1 MQTADLQTQGRK
13 RLLWNELKTIPLESI
28 SQHCHPVDLPV
39 CKSAAVCICCTPA
52 FRLDCSVTSFNS
64 SVYKRDEDWSR
75 NVSRMCFWDSYWGRA
90 IIKCVI
96 PTKCAWLLLS
106 NFSWEWWSFLEKLKI
121 KLTQNFEGE
130 ISFWGRWR
138 SQTAPEIFPEVLNQP
153 FLFFVSK
160 VVDGACQS

>member
-13 RLLWNELKTIPLESI
+13 PLLWNELKTIPLESI

-39 CKSAAVCICCTPA
+39 CKSAVCICRTPA

-75 NVSRMCFWDSYWGRA
+75 NVSRKCFWDSYWGRA

-121 KLTQNFEGE
+121 KILREKFHFGEGE
-130 ISFWGRWR
+130 GRR
-138 SQTAPEIFPEVLNQP
+138 QPQKHSQKSLRTLTQP

>member
-13 RLLWNELKTIPLESI
+13 PLLWNELKTIPLESI

-39 CKSAAVCICCTPA
+39 CKSAVCICRPPA
-52 FRLDCSVTSFNS
+52 FRLDCSVTYFNS

-75 NVSRMCFWDSYWGRA
+75 NVSRKCFWDSYWGRA

-138 SQTAPEIFPEVLNQP
+138 SQTAPETFPEVFANVNSALS
-153 FLFFVSK
+153 LFRF
-160 VVDGACQS
+160 